1 MLVDCCW
8 NYPSNY
14 QPTTNNQQLFT
25 MANLKEIRNRITSV
39 SSTMQITAAM
49 KMVSAAKLKK
59 AQDAITAMRPYAEKL
74 TELLQNLS
82 ATLDGDVG
90 GEFTKQ
96 REVKKVLVVAI
107 TSNRGLCG
115 AFNTNVIKEVKN
127 RADFY
132 AGKQVDVFAIGKKGN
147 DILTK
152 TLTVVDNQSH
162 VFDHLT
168 FDNVTVIAETLTQKF
183 VSGDYDKIELVYN
196 QFKNAA
202 TQIVQV
208 EQFLPLAPIKS
219 DTPASTGDYIF
230 EPSKEE
236 IVLTL
241 IPKSL
246 KTQLYKGI
254 RDSFAS
260 EHGARMTAM
269 HKATDNATE
278 LRDQLKLTYNKARQA
293 AITNEI
299 LEIVGGAEALKG

>member
-1 MLVDCCW
+1 
-8 NYPSNY
+8 
-14 QPTTNNQQLFT
+14 

-39 SSTMQITAAM
+39 SSTMQITSAM

-82 ATLDGDVG
+82 ATLEGDSAG
-90 GEFTKQ
+90 SFTEQ
-96 REVKKVLVVAI
+96 REINKVLVVAI

-115 AFNTNVIKEVKN
+115 AFNTNVIKQSNVVAN
-127 RADFY
+127 SY
-132 AGKQVDVFAIGKKGN
+132 TGKQVDVFAIGKKGN
-147 DILTK
+147 DVLGK
-152 TLTVVDNQSH
+152 NYTVIDNKSAI
-162 VFDHLT
+162 FDDLT
-168 FDNVTVIAETLTQKF
+168 FENVSAVAQQIMDKF
-183 VSGDYDKIELVYN
+183 EAGDYDKIELVYN

-202 TQIVQV
+202 TQIVQR
-208 EQFLPLAPIKS
+208 EQFLPLAPIKGGEVVS
-219 DTPASTGDYIF
+219 SDYIF

-246 KTQLYKGI
+246 KTQLYKAV

-278 LRDQLKLTYNKARQA
+278 LRNQLKLTYNKARQA
-293 AITNEI
+293 AITGEI
-299 LEIVGGAEALKG
+299 LEIVGGAEALNN

>member
-1 MLVDCCW
+1 
-8 NYPSNY
+8 
-14 QPTTNNQQLFT
+14 
-25 MANLKEIRNRITSV
+25 MANLKEIRNRITSI
-39 SSTMQITAAM
+39 SSTMQITSAM

-90 GEFTKQ
+90 GDYTSQ
-96 REVKKVLVVAI
+96 REIKKVLVVAI

-127 RADFY
+127 RSDYY

-147 DILTK
+147 DILSK
-152 TLTVVDNQSH
+152 TLTVIDNQSAI
-162 VFDHLT
+162 FDDLT
-168 FDNVTVIAETLTQKF
+168 FDNVAQIAEVLTQKF
-183 VSGDYDKIELVYN
+183 VAGEYDRIELVYN

-202 TQIVQV
+202 TQIIQT
-208 EQFLPLAPIKS
+208 EQFLPLAPIES
-219 DTPASTGDYIF
+219 DKPASSGDYIF

-299 LEIVGGAEALKG
+299 LEIVGGAEALNG

>member
-1 MLVDCCW
+1 
-8 NYPSNY
+8 
-14 QPTTNNQQLFT
+14 

-39 SSTMQITAAM
+39 SSTMQITSAM

-82 ATLDGDVG
+82 STLDADAG

-96 REVKKVLVVAI
+96 REINKVLVVAI

-115 AFNTNVIKEVKN
+115 AFNSNVIKQSKLV
-127 RADFY
+127 ADSY
-132 AGKQVDVFAIGKKGN
+132 KGKQVDIFAIGKKGN
-147 DILTK
+147 DILRK
-152 TLTVVDNQSH
+152 TNTVIENRSD
-162 VFDHLT
+162 VFDNLT
-168 FDNVTVIAETLTQKF
+168 FDNVAQIAQTLTDKF
-183 VSGDYDKIELVYN
+183 ISGEYDKIEVVYN
-196 QFKNAA
+196 EFKNAA
-202 TQIVQV
+202 TQIVQTQ
-208 EQFLPLAPIKS
+208 QFLPLAPIKS
-219 DTPASTGDYIF
+219 DKPVNMVDYIF

-246 KTQLYKGI
+246 KTQLYKSI

>member
-1 MLVDCCW
+1 
-8 NYPSNY
+8 
-14 QPTTNNQQLFT
+14 

-39 SSTMQITAAM
+39 SSTMQITSAM

-82 ATLDGDVG
+82 ATLDGDAG
-90 GEFTKQ
+90 GEYTTQ
-96 REVKKVLVVAI
+96 REVKKVLLVAI

-115 AFNTNVIKEVKN
+115 AFNTNVVKEVKN
-127 RADFY
+127 RTDFY

-147 DILTK
+147 DVLRK
-152 TLTVVDNQSH
+152 THMVIDNQSA
-162 VFDHLT
+162 VFDNLT
-168 FDNVTVIAETLTQKF
+168 FDTVSAIADTITELFLT
-183 VSGDYDKIELVYN
+183 GGYDKVELIYN

-202 TQIVQV
+202 TQIVQT
-208 EQFLPLAPIKS
+208 EQFLPLAAL
-219 DTPASTGDYIF
+219 ASATTASAGDYIF
-230 EPSKEE
+230 EPSKED

-299 LEIVGGAEALKG
+299 LEIVGGAEALNG